1 MGFWNRYPNRFTV
14 ILGVV
19 ALLLFVLEHV
29 NGRFWLNDFRVYYG
43 AGEALLNGEPL
54 YGVAHG
60 LGTGMFKYAPALAL
74 FYALFA
80 GCRTVLH
87 CRFDPDVRSA
97 SLSWMACDGSIVWY
111 ANVG

>member
-43 AGEALLNGEPL
+43 AGESLL
-54 YGVAHG
+54 A
-60 LGTGMFKYAPALAL
+60 TG
-74 FYALFA
+74 
-80 GCRTVLH
+80 
-87 CRFDPDVRSA
+87 
-97 SLSWMACDGSIVWY
+97 
-111 ANVG
+111 